1 MKKRIEII
9 EVFMDKGLGEGL
21 LYLILKEVNKRL
33 NSRRLRGFNRIEL
46 GKYAFLG
53 EIFTQ

>member
-9 EVFMDKGLGEGL
+9 EVLMDKGLGEGL
-21 LYLILKEVNKRL
+21 LYLMLKEVNERL

-46 GKYAFLG
+46 GN
-53 EIFTQ
+53 

>member
-9 EVFMDKGLGEGL
+9 EVFMDRGLAEGL
-21 LYLILKEVNKRL
+21 LYLILKEVNERL

-46 GKYAFLG
+46 GS
-53 EIFTQ
+53 